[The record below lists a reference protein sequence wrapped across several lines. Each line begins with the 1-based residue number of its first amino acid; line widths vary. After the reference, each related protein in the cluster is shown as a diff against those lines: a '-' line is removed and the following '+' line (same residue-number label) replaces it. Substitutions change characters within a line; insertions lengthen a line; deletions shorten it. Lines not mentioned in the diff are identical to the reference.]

1 MAIGWKDRSME
12 KEFTVLEPKNS
23 LDSGKRVSLKR
34 NLSDNF
40 FMSLIYLI
48 YAKLYEQQVKT
59 KLKH

>member
-40 FMSLIYLI
+40 F
-48 YAKLYEQQVKT
+48 YEFNLFNLCQAI
-59 KLKH
+59 